1 MLFNSLTY
9 LLFLIVVVAIY
20 WQLPPRPRLWLVFA
34 ASCVFYG
41 FWRLEFLPLLLFS
54 AVMDYGLARWIDG
67 TQNNRRRKRLL
78 IVSIVANLSILFFF
92 KYLIFFRDATYSVAA
107 LAGYHPGFVELKIIL
122 PLGISFYIFA
132 TISYVIDVY
141 RREFPAERDLL
152 LYACFVVYFPHL
164 VAGPILRARSLIP
177 QLRDRPRFELSMVT
191 TGIARIVAGLFLK
204 VVLADP
210 IGQTV
215 NDGFARAASSLT
227 GTDSW
232 TLAFLFGFQIYFDF
246 AAYSSIA
253 IGSALV
259 MGIALP
265 ENFDWPYLAATPR
278 SFWRR
283 WHISLSTW
291 IRDYVYLPMAGAYRR
306 QGNDAIGANASAPQ
320 AGLPREQRT
329 LPLFATWALMG
340 LWHGANWTFV
350 VWGVYHAAM
359 VWLHRQFS
367 AAGRALRAAGAAGGR
382 LGDHAA
388 ADDGGLGRVPL
399 ADADADADHLA
410 LDDRPDA
417 PARHDPAARRLYD
430 DRLHLRADAGGGGG
444 AVRPAAPA
452 AARRRRLSR
461 AGAGL
466 LHGRLRGHPAVPA
479 RHDAVH
485 LLPVLIRRLTWR
497 RATHNAPHLPR
508 TRTRV

>member
-54 AVMDYGLARWIDG
+54 AVMDYGLARWIDA
-67 TQNNRRRKRLL
+67 TENNRRRKRLL

-92 KYLIFFRDATYSVAA
+92 KYLIFFRDATYSLAA

-227 GTDSW
+227 DIDSW

-367 AAGRALRAAGAAGGR
+367 AVAGRFGLRVPAVVAWAITLPLMMAGWVAFRSQTLTQTLTIWRSMIDPTRLRGMTLLPVAYTTTASTFALMLAAGAVQFGLLPR
-382 LGDHAA
+382 L
-388 ADDGGLGRVPL
+388 
-399 ADADADADHLA
+399 
-410 LDDRPDA
+410 RPDG
-417 PARHDPAARRLYD
+417 AAYRGLSLAYYTVGFAGI
-430 DRLHLRADAGGGGG
+430 LLFLR
-444 AVRPAAPA
+444 VTTQF
-452 AARRRRLSR
+452 
-461 AGAGL
+461 
-466 LHGRLRGHPAVPA
+466 
-479 RHDAVH
+479 
-485 LLPVLIRRLTWR
+485 IYFQF
-497 RATHNAPHLPR
+497 
-508 TRTRV
+508 